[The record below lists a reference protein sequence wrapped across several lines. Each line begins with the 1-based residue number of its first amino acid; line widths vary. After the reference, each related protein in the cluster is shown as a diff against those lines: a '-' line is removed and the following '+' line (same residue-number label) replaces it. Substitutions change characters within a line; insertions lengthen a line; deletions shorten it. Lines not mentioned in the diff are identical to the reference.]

1 VSCYRLIDAE
11 KAHHQVSQLCRVLG
25 VARAGFY
32 AWASRPPSA
41 RAVAD
46 AALVEQIRDIHARSR
61 GTYGAPRVHAELR
74 LGLGVRAGRKRVARL
89 MRSAGIIGVHRRRR
103 HGLTRRDP
111 AAASAPDLVER
122 RFTPP
127 APDRLWVADITQQRT
142 DEGWL
147 YLAVVLDAFSRRVV
161 GWSMADHLRTELV
174 LDALDM
180 AITQRNP
187 APGLVHHT
195 DHGCQRSTPA
205 WPSAAASSRPVW
217 SPRWAPS
224 ATRWTTPWLRASS
237 PPWNVS
243 CSTATPGP
251 PAKGCAQPCSTS
263 SRSSTT
269 ANAATR
275 PWATRALPAMS
286 STHQPHPPHNHRVHE
301 SGATPTLVGQL
312 RIATPPV
319 GWPTPPTGVQHRPS
333 RVGED
338 RNHTADGTALTNF
351 TSSTDPR
358 RSVRIATGSSP
369 VSWSRIA
376 RRSTDPSGR

>member
-1 VSCYRLIDAE
+1 L
-11 KAHHQVSQLCRVLG
+11 
-25 VARAGFY
+25 
-32 AWASRPPSA
+32 RPPSA

-46 AALVEQIRDIHARSR
+46 AALLEQIRDIHARSR

-89 MRSAGIIGVHRRRR
+89 MRSAGIVGVHRRRR

-142 DEGWL
+142 DQGWL

-195 DHGCQRSTPA
+195 DHGCQYTSLAFGRRLQQASLVASMGTVGDALDNAVAESFFATLECELLDRHAWPTRQGLRTAVFDFIEVFYNRQRRHSTLGYASPA
-205 WPSAAASSRPVW
+205 SYEQHPSAA
-217 SPRWAPS
+217 
-224 ATRWTTPWLRASS
+224 
-237 PPWNVS
+237 
-243 CSTATPGP
+243 
-251 PAKGCAQPCSTS
+251 PAA
-263 SRSSTT
+263 
-269 ANAATR
+269 
-275 PWATRALPAMS
+275 
-286 STHQPHPPHNHRVHE
+286 
-301 SGATPTLVGQL
+301 
-312 RIATPPV
+312 
-319 GWPTPPTGVQHRPS
+319 
-333 RVGED
+333 
-338 RNHTADGTALTNF
+338 
-351 TSSTDPR
+351 
-358 RSVRIATGSSP
+358 
-369 VSWSRIA
+369 
-376 RRSTDPSGR
+376 